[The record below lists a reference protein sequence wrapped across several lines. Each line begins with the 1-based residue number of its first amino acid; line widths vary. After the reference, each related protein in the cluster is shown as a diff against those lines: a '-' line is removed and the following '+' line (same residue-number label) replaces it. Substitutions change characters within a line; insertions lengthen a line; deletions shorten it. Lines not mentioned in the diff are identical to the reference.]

1 MHFLRM
7 KYPMPTFGI
16 WSRAG
21 VGAPLSDFN
30 GWGQVLVRRLLYEAL
45 PPLCKGR
52 IGGVEPTDRGAR
64 GGAVFSVI
72 STSPHPSRSFGYAS
86 FGFAQDRQDK
96 QRRGIGRECQ
106 RSLNVYR
113 AGVTLIVAMG
123 FVMGGCGGGV
133 QVIRESPDSGVVRY
147 LYKGNDGHLST
158 SKRTEAFDKI
168 REFCRGPYQVLKE
181 GKTKGRQRVVE
192 GMGGAEVVTEDWWGV
207 RFQCTK

>member
-1 MHFLRM
+1 MHFLRIE
-7 KYPMPTFGI
+7 YPMPTFGI

-21 VGAPLSDFN
+21 VAF
-30 GWGQVLVRRLLYEAL
+30 V
-45 PPLCKGR
+45 
-52 IGGVEPTDRGAR
+52 
-64 GGAVFSVI
+64 
-72 STSPHPSRSFGYAS
+72 
-86 FGFAQDRQDK
+86 
-96 QRRGIGRECQ
+96 
-106 RSLNVYR
+106 
-113 AGVTLIVAMG
+113 VAMG

-181 GKTKGRQRVVE
+181 GQTKGRQRVVE
-192 GMGGAEVVTEDWWGV
+192 GMGGTEVVTEDWWGI